1 MKGNVDKRDAIRQIV
16 EGYPDLRQ
24 ITNIEFDDGHQ
35 AYKNDKGDNKTL
47 RGTLQPKDLTLNQLT
62 PHSLPSAPMA
72 SPGQASNG
80 VIHVAEAGSA
90 ALRKG

>member
-35 AYKNDKGDNKTL
+35 AYKNDKGDTKTL
-47 RGTLQPKDLTLNQLT
+47 RGTL
-62 PHSLPSAPMA
+62 
-72 SPGQASNG
+72 
-80 VIHVAEAGSA
+80 
-90 ALRKG
+90 